1 MTVSGTEPFI
11 APGGQKG
18 VQTTAKAIPSVEVP
32 KKLLAGLPGSPR
44 LWFFL
49 SAVCLCAF
57 AFFAVVGFVY
67 HDAHDGPM
75 GATDFD
81 QAVAGFLQQARSPGL
96 TGRVIEVSA
105 LGSAPVL
112 AVLALLA
119 YSVVLRARDRLGFVH
134 LSVALVGGAVWA
146 RVLQHLFE
154 RARPEELL
162 PFLVVTKGSFPS
174 AHSFGAASAY
184 ATFAFFY
191 ARYATRLGTEIAS
204 YVVAG
209 VLVTLV
215 GVTRIYLGA
224 HHATDVLA
232 GTAAGTAWA
241 FFVAAVFTFWYE
253 PSPVRGI
260 RAQPIPH

>member
-1 MTVSGTEPFI
+1 M
-11 APGGQKG
+11 
-18 VQTTAKAIPSVEVP
+18 VEVP
-32 KKLLAGLPGSPR
+32 RKLFAGLPGSPR
-44 LWFFL
+44 LWLFL
-49 SAVCLCAF
+49 STVCLCAF
-57 AFFAVVGFVY
+57 AFFATVGFVY

-81 QAVAGFLQQARSPGL
+81 QVVAGFLQQYRSPGL
-96 TGRVIEVSA
+96 TGRMFEVSA

-112 AVLALLA
+112 AVMALLA

-134 LSVALVGGAVWA
+134 LTVALVGGAVWA

-154 RARPEELL
+154 RARPEDLL

-174 AHSFGAASAY
+174 AHCFGAASAY

-191 ARYATRLGTEIAS
+191 ARYAAHLRTEIAS
-204 YVVAG
+204 YFVAG
-209 VLVTLV
+209 IIVALI

-241 FFVAAVFTFWYE
+241 FFVAAIFTFWYE
-253 PSPVRGI
+253 PSPARRITVE
-260 RAQPIPH
+260 PIPH